1 MVSMVLAFRG
11 AGVAMREQ
19 FQVRSASLRAASREA
34 AEAAVLA
41 HGSAVQPSD
50 VLLFSHAEEP
60 VGPPRYFRSAAGQT
74 TSTVYF
80 EYFWQRADRGCRCS
94 RWGCDIG

>member
-1 MVSMVLAFRG
+1 MVLSFRG
-11 AGVAMREQ
+11 AGLAMREQ

-41 HGSAVQPSD
+41 HGDAVEPSD
-50 VLLFSHAEEP
+50 VLLFSQAEEP

-74 TSTVYF
+74 THISSISPAQHWRISSATRV
-80 EYFWQRADRGCRCS
+80 RLCL
-94 RWGCDIG
+94 

>member
-1 MVSMVLAFRG
+1 MVLSFRG
-11 AGVAMREQ
+11 AGLAMREQ

-41 HGSAVQPSD
+41 HGDAVEPSD

-60 VGPPRYFRSAAGQT
+60 VGPTQRIPRRCAAGRS
-74 TSTVYF
+74 TST
-80 EYFWQRADRGCRCS
+80 
-94 RWGCDIG
+94 